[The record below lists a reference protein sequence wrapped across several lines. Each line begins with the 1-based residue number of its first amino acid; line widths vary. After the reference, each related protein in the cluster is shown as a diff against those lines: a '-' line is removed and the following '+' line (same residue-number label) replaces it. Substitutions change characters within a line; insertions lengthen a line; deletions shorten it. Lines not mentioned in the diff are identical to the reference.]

1 MAARTCYKT
10 ATAMPALFWPGGFC
24 ELMIIREKRI
34 LIAEDEPQV
43 RDSIYMLLTI
53 DDHLVAQAENGA
65 QALDMFTK
73 GKFDLVITDF
83 EMPVMKGNALA
94 AKIKQLAP
102 KQPILMI
109 TAYNEKINSDN
120 PVDMIITKPF
130 TFDDLRD
137 AIAKILA

>member
-1 MAARTCYKT
+1 
-10 ATAMPALFWPGGFC
+10 
-24 ELMIIREKRI
+24 MIVREKRI

-65 QALDMFTK
+65 EALALFTK

-102 KQPILMI
+102 AQPILMI
-109 TAYNEKINSDN
+109 TAYNEKINPDN

-137 AIAKILA
+137 AIAKMLA

>member
-1 MAARTCYKT
+1 
-10 ATAMPALFWPGGFC
+10 
-24 ELMIIREKRI
+24 MIIREKRI

-53 DDHLVAQAENGA
+53 DDHVVAQAENGA

-83 EMPVMKGNALA
+83 EMPVMKGNLLA

-109 TAYNEKINSDN
+109 TAYNEKINPDN